1 MSRVALFPS
10 DDSGCGWYRLL
21 FAGMELKRQGHDIV
35 VNPEQMGFYRD
46 PDGGPSRL
54 FLDADVAVVQRTVRD
69 TAVAFVES
77 LKDHGHRVIVD
88 VDDDLDALHDG
99 HPYIGA
105 LNGEGRSPENL
116 HAVCELADLVTATT
130 QPLLDRYAGHGR
142 GIVLPNLIPESYL
155 RVKARRKG
163 PPRVGWTGR
172 PISHIG
178 DASVI
183 GNAAARAVVEQDAL
197 FAAWGT
203 SSGRTFR
210 ELQIATGRR
219 VTVPGRPLRSGYPSS
234 VAELTV
240 GLVPLLDSPFNRAKS
255 WLKGIEYASLGVPF
269 IASPLPEYRKLA
281 ELGAG
286 VLADTPQQWYEAIA
300 MLFEDP
306 DPWASA
312 GRTAV
317 EGLTYEAHAGRW
329 WSAWTG
335 EGASVQLAGDAV
347 SSPA

>member
-1 MSRVALFPS
+1 
-10 DDSGCGWYRLL
+10 
-21 FAGMELKRQGHDIV
+21 
-35 VNPEQMGFYRD
+35 
-46 PDGGPSRL
+46 
-54 FLDADVAVVQRTVRD
+54 
-69 TAVAFVES
+69 
-77 LKDHGHRVIVD
+77 
-88 VDDDLDALHDG
+88 
-99 HPYIGA
+99 
-105 LNGEGRSPENL
+105 
-116 HAVCELADLVTATT
+116 
-130 QPLLDRYAGHGR
+130 
-142 GIVLPNLIPESYL
+142 
-155 RVKARRKG
+155 
-163 PPRVGWTGR
+163 
-172 PISHIG
+172 
-178 DASVI
+178 
-183 GNAAARAVVEQDAL
+183 
-197 FAAWGT
+197 
-203 SSGRTFR
+203 
-210 ELQIATGRR
+210 
-219 VTVPGRPLRSGYPSS
+219 
-234 VAELTV
+234 
-240 GLVPLLDSPFNRAKS
+240 LVPLLDSPFNRAKS